1 MAVTPIAADDLESTP
16 GAAPARRHG
25 WVTRGVS
32 AAALLAVAV
41 ALVLLNHPARQL
53 EAELAA
59 WAAAHTFADG
69 AATGF
74 SSGSPMFAFGVD
86 GEWRALRITTEC
98 AISFVIAPFLVMFAA
113 FTLVQ
118 RFRLLRIAIAV
129 SVSVV
134 LFVLL
139 NQIRFLVIAIAF
151 ADGGH
156 KGYSIAHSLVG
167 SIIMFVG
174 IAAIVVMSLFI
185 VAGRRRRRVVRQ
197 RRH

>member
-1 MAVTPIAADDLESTP
+1 MAVTPVTPDDLESTP
-16 GAAPARRHG
+16 GVAPARRRG

-32 AAALLAVAV
+32 AAALVGGAV
-41 ALVLLNHPARQL
+41 ALVLLNQQARQL

-59 WAAAHTFADG
+59 WVAAHTFADG

-74 SSGSPMFAFGVD
+74 ISGSPMFAFGVD

-113 FTLVQ
+113 ITLIQ
-118 RFRLLRIAIAV
+118 RFRPLRIAIAV
-129 SVSVV
+129 SLSVI

-151 ADGGH
+151 VNGGH
-156 KGYSIAHSLVG
+156 QGYSIAHSLVG

-174 IAAIVVMSLFI
+174 IAAMVVMSLFV
-185 VAGRRRRRVVRQ
+185 VAGRRRVVRP